1 MASGFWTC
9 GAGGPLSA
17 PTPLRY
23 VERVTGHAIEEVR
36 LTAFKS
42 FHGAVL
48 PLAPL
53 TVLIGRNSSGKS
65 NALDGLEV
73 LSRLARGDDITEAL
87 ESRRSAAG
95 PVRGG
100 LSGCVPH
107 GSDRFSLGCTVSTE
121 YGPITLDVTVQ
132 VEPEVQIIE
141 ERLTGPTASGTRP
154 LLVNGEPI
162 PHRADIDASW
172 HNGKRG
178 RNPSASFRSTRLL
191 TSQLSLRVPGDS
203 DGEIDTMLAADT
215 LLDAL
220 TGAFH
225 LDPVPHLMRQYVP
238 ARDFRLRRT
247 AENLSAA
254 IGNIKRHDEET
265 FESLVGLLRGLAD
278 HDIERLVVTRSELGD
293 VMIALDEGPLG
304 LTPAREMSDGMLR
317 FLAITT
323 SLLTGGGGLDL
334 GPAPDSDFRR
344 SLTLVIE
351 ELENGLHPSQAAEVL
366 RLVRGAATENA
377 ARVLITTHSPA
388 LLSALSGD
396 DHHGVIVC
404 SRDRA
409 TGTSLLTRL
418 TELDGYA
425 TAMGAGPLGDVVT
438 QGRLVPEDRGEQDY
452 SEFDRLLGI
461 G

>member
-1 MASGFWTC
+1 M
-9 GAGGPLSA
+9 
-17 PTPLRY
+17 
-23 VERVTGHAIEEVR
+23 TGHAIEEVR

-42 FHGAVL
+42 FHGAAL

-73 LSRLARGDDITEAL
+73 LSRLARGDDIIEAL
-87 ESRRSAAG
+87 ESRYSGSG

-100 LSGCVPH
+100 LNGCVPH
-107 GSDRFSLGCTVSTE
+107 GSDRFALGCTVGTE
-121 YGPITLDVTVQ
+121 RGPVEFDVTIKVDPG
-132 VEPEVQIIE
+132 VRIIE
-141 ERLTGPTASGTRP
+141 ERLSGPTSNGIRTLLSTGRRHLQRP
-154 LLVNGEPI
+154 
-162 PHRADIDASW
+162 DIEASW
-172 HNGKRG
+172 HNGKPGPNPRAFFRG
-178 RNPSASFRSTRLL
+178 TRLL
-191 TSQLSLRVPGDS
+191 TPQLPLRVPGDS
-203 DGEIDTMLAADT
+203 DGENDTVWAAEA
-215 LLDAL
+215 LLTAL

-254 IGNIKRHDEET
+254 IGNIQRLDPDL
-265 FESLVGLLRGLAD
+265 FARLVDLLRELAD
-278 HDIERLVVTRSELGD
+278 HDIEQLAVTRSELGD
-293 VMIALDEGPLG
+293 VMLALDEGALG

-317 FLAITT
+317 FLAVTT
-323 SLLTGGGGLDL
+323 SLLTGGDGLDL
-334 GPAPDSDFRR
+334 GPAPEGDYLR

-366 RLVRGAATENA
+366 RLVRGAAAESTT
-377 ARVLITTHSPA
+377 RVLITTHSPA

-396 DHHGVIVC
+396 DHQGVIVC
-404 SRDRA
+404 SRDRK
-409 TGTSLLTRL
+409 TGASLLTRL

-438 QGRLVPEDRGEQDY
+438 HGRLMREERGERDY
-452 SEFDRLLGI
+452 AEFDRLLGI

>member
-1 MASGFWTC
+1 M
-9 GAGGPLSA
+9 
-17 PTPLRY
+17 RY
-23 VERVTGHAIEEVR
+23 VEQVTGHAIEEVR

-48 PLAPL
+48 PLTPL

-73 LSRLARGDDITEAL
+73 LSRLARGDDINEAL

-121 YGPITLDVTVQ
+121 HGPITLDVTIQ

-141 ERLTGPTASGTRP
+141 ERLTGPTPTGAKT
-154 LLVNGEPI
+154 LLSSGEPRQFGNRI
-162 PHRADIDASW
+162 NASW
-172 HNGKRG
+172 HNGKPG
-178 RNPSASFRSTRLL
+178 RNPTAQFLNDRLL
-191 TSQLSLRVPGDS
+191 TAQLALRAGGS
-203 DGEIDTMLAADT
+203 SRGEMHALWAGASV
-215 LLDAL
+215 LSAL

-238 ARDFRLRRT
+238 ARDIYLRRT

-254 IGNIKRHDEET
+254 IGSVQRHDPEL
-265 FESLVGLLRGLAD
+265 FDSLVSLLRGLVD
-278 HDIERLVVTRSELGD
+278 HDIERLLVTRSELGD
-293 VMIALDEGPLG
+293 VMLALDEGALG
-304 LTPAREMSDGMLR
+304 VTPAREMSDGMLR

-323 SLLTGGGGLDL
+323 SLLTGGDGLEL
-334 GPAPDSDFRR
+334 GPPANFGSDRA
-344 SLTLVIE
+344 LTLVIE
-351 ELENGLHPSQAAEVL
+351 ELENGLHPSQAAGVL
-366 RLVRGAATENA
+366 QLVRTAATESA
-377 ARVLITTHSPA
+377 TRVLTTTHSPA

-396 DHHGVIVC
+396 DHQGVIVC
-404 SRDRA
+404 SRDRT

-438 QGRLVPEDRGEQDY
+438 HGRLMREERSNQDY
-452 SEFDRLLGI
+452 AEFDRLLGI

>member
-1 MASGFWTC
+1 M
-9 GAGGPLSA
+9 
-17 PTPLRY
+17 
-23 VERVTGHAIEEVR
+23 TGHAIEEVR

-73 LSRLARGDDITEAL
+73 LSRLARGDDINEAL

-100 LSGCVPH
+100 LNGCVPH
-107 GSDRFSLGCTVSTE
+107 GSDRFSLGCTISTE
-121 YGPITLDVTVQ
+121 HGPIEFDVTIK

-141 ERLTGPTASGTRP
+141 ERLTGPTSNGTKA
-154 LLVNGEPI
+154 LLTSGEPSTQ
-162 PHRADIDASW
+162 RADIDASW
-172 HNGKRG
+172 HNGKPG
-178 RNPSASFRSTRLL
+178 RNPRAPFRSSRLL
-191 TSQLSLRVPGDS
+191 TSQLPLRVPGDS
-203 DGEIDTMLAADT
+203 VGEIDTVWAAEA
-215 LLDAL
+215 LLTAL

-238 ARDFRLRRT
+238 ARDFHLRRT

-254 IGNIKRHDEET
+254 VGNIQRRDTEL
-265 FESLVGLLRGLAD
+265 FDRLLNLLRGLAD
-278 HDIERLVVTRSELGD
+278 HDIQRLAVTRSELGD
-293 VMIALDEGPLG
+293 VMLALDEGALG

-323 SLLTGGGGLDL
+323 SLLTGGEGLDL
-334 GPAPDSDFRR
+334 GPAPDGGLDR

-366 RLVRGAATENA
+366 HLVRAAATESRT
-377 ARVLITTHSPA
+377 RVLITTHSPA

-396 DHHGVIVC
+396 DHQGVIVC
-404 SRDRA
+404 SRDRT

-438 QGRLVPEDRGEQDY
+438 HGRLMREDRGEQDY
-452 SEFDRLLGI
+452 AEFDRLLGI

>member
-1 MASGFWTC
+1 
-9 GAGGPLSA
+9 
-17 PTPLRY
+17 
-23 VERVTGHAIEEVR
+23 VTGHAIEEVR

-73 LSRLARGDDITEAL
+73 LSRLARGDDVNEAI
-87 ESRRSAAG
+87 ESRHSAAG

-100 LSGCVPH
+100 LNGCVPH
-107 GSDRFSLGCTVSTE
+107 GSDHFSLGCTVSTE
-121 YGPITLDVTVQ
+121 YGPITFDVTIQ

-141 ERLTGPTASGTRP
+141 ERLTGPVTSGGIRP
-154 LLVNGEPI
+154 LLVSGEPV

-178 RNPSASFRSTRLL
+178 RNPSAPFRSTRLL
-191 TSQLSLRVPGDS
+191 TSQLPLRVPGDS
-203 DGEIDTMLAADT
+203 EGEIDTVWAADA
-215 LLDAL
+215 LLTAL

-225 LDPVPHLMRQYVP
+225 LDPVPHLMRQYVQ

-254 IGNIKRHDEET
+254 IGNIKRHDPGT
-265 FESLVGLLRGLAD
+265 FRSLVSLLRGLAN
-278 HDIERLVVTRSELGD
+278 HDIERLAVTRSELGD
-293 VMIALDEGPLG
+293 VMLALDEGPLG

-317 FLAITT
+317 FLAVTT
-323 SLLTGGGGLDL
+323 SLLTGGEGLDL
-334 GPAPDSDFRR
+334 GSAPDDDTDR

-351 ELENGLHPSQAAEVL
+351 ELENGLHPSQAGEVL
-366 RLVRGAATENA
+366 HLVQEAAGGSMT
-377 ARVLITTHSPA
+377 RVLITTHSPA

-396 DHHGVIVC
+396 DHQGVIVC

-425 TAMGAGPLGDVVT
+425 SAMGSGPLGDVVT
-438 QGRLVPEDRGEQDY
+438 YDRLVRQDRGEHDY
-452 SEFDRLLGI
+452 AEFDRLLGI

>member
-1 MASGFWTC
+1 M
-9 GAGGPLSA
+9 
-17 PTPLRY
+17 
-23 VERVTGHAIEEVR
+23 TGHAIEEVR

-107 GSDRFSLGCTVSTE
+107 GSDRFSLGCTVGTE
-121 YGPITLDVTVQ
+121 HGPITFDVTVQ

-141 ERLTGPTASGTRP
+141 ERLTGPTTSGIKP
-154 LLVNGEPI
+154 LLISGEAV
-162 PHRADIDASW
+162 PHHADIHASW
-172 HNGKRG
+172 HNGRRG
-178 RNPSASFRSTRLL
+178 RNPGAPFRSTRLL
-191 TSQLSLRVPGDS
+191 TSQLELRVPGDS
-203 DGEIDTMLAADT
+203 DGELDTLRAADT
-215 LLDAL
+215 LLSAL

-238 ARDFRLRRT
+238 ARDSRLRRT

-254 IGNIKRHDEET
+254 VGNIQRHTPEL
-265 FESLVGLLRGLAD
+265 FELLVDLLRGLAD
-278 HDIERLVVTRSELGD
+278 HDIKRLAVTKSELGD
-293 VMIALDEGPLG
+293 VMLALDEGDLG

-323 SLLTGGGGLDL
+323 SLLTGTDGLDL
-334 GPAPDSDFRR
+334 GPTPSPEAER

-366 RLVRGAATENA
+366 RLVRQAAADNLT
-377 ARVLITTHSPA
+377 RVLITTHSPA
-388 LLSALSGD
+388 LLSALNGD
-396 DHHGVIVC
+396 DHQGVIVC
-404 SRDRA
+404 SRDRR
-409 TGTSLLTRL
+409 TGASLLTRL

-438 QGRLVPEDRGEQDY
+438 HGRLVREERGKQDY
-452 SEFDRLLGI
+452 AEFDRLLGI

>member
-1 MASGFWTC
+1 M
-9 GAGGPLSA
+9 
-17 PTPLRY
+17 RY
-23 VERVTGHAIEEVR
+23 VDAVTGHAIEEVR

-42 FHGAVL
+42 FRGAVL

-73 LSRLARGDDITEAL
+73 LSRLARGDDISEAID
-87 ESRRSAAG
+87 SRHSAAG

-107 GSDRFSLGCTVSTE
+107 GSDRFSLGCTVTTE
-121 YGPITLDVTVQ
+121 RGPVTLDVTIQ
-132 VEPEVQIIE
+132 VEPGVRIIE
-141 ERLTGPTASGTRP
+141 ERITGPTPGGIRP
-154 LLVNGEPI
+154 LLTSGDVTPVR
-162 PHRADIDASW
+162 PDINASW
-172 HNGKRG
+172 HNGKPG
-178 RNPSASFRSTRLL
+178 RNPRALFRGTRLL
-191 TSQLSLRVPGDS
+191 TSQLPLRLSGDS
-203 DGEIDTMLAADT
+203 EGERDTGWAAES
-215 LLDAL
+215 LLTAL

-225 LDPVPHLMRQYVP
+225 LDPVPHLMRQYVQ
-238 ARDFRLRRT
+238 ARDSRLRRT

-254 IGNIKRHDEET
+254 IGDIKRHDQET
-265 FESLVGLLRGLAD
+265 FADLVDLLRGLAD

-293 VMIALDEGPLG
+293 VMLALDEGPLG

-317 FLAITT
+317 FLAVTT
-323 SLLTGGGGLDL
+323 SLLTGGEGLDL
-334 GPAPDSDFRR
+334 GPVPDTGSER

-351 ELENGLHPSQAAEVL
+351 ELENGLHPSQATEVL
-366 RLVRGAATENA
+366 RLVREAAAESAT
-377 ARVLITTHSPA
+377 RVLITTHSPA

-396 DHHGVIVC
+396 DHQGVIVC
-404 SRDRA
+404 SRDRS
-409 TGTSLLTRL
+409 TGASLLTRL

-425 TAMGAGPLGDVVT
+425 SAMGSGPLGDVVT
-438 QGRLVPEDRGEQDY
+438 HGRLAREDRGERDY

>member
-1 MASGFWTC
+1 M
-9 GAGGPLSA
+9 
-17 PTPLRY
+17 
-23 VERVTGHAIEEVR
+23 TGHAIEEVR

-87 ESRRSAAG
+87 ESRYSGAG

-107 GSDRFSLGCTVSTE
+107 GSDRFSLGCTVRTE
-121 YGPITLDVTVQ
+121 HGPVGFDVTITVDPG
-132 VEPEVQIIE
+132 VRIIE
-141 ERLTGPTASGTRP
+141 ERLTGPTSNGTRT
-154 LLVNGEPI
+154 LLSSGRFHAQSPDVE
-162 PHRADIDASW
+162 ASW
-172 HNGKRG
+172 HNGKPGPNPKAFFRG
-178 RNPSASFRSTRLL
+178 TRLL
-191 TSQLSLRVPGDS
+191 TSQLPLRVPGDS
-203 DGEIDTMLAADT
+203 DGEIETVRAG
-215 LLDAL
+215 DAL
-220 TGAFH
+220 LTALAGAFH

-254 IGNIKRHDEET
+254 IGNIKRHDEAI

-293 VMIALDEGPLG
+293 VMLALDEGPLG

-317 FLAITT
+317 FLAVTT

-334 GPAPDSDFRR
+334 GPAPVADFVR

-366 RLVRGAATENA
+366 RLVRGAATESTT
-377 ARVLITTHSPA
+377 RVLITTHSPA

-396 DHHGVIVC
+396 DHQGVVVC
-404 SRDRA
+404 SRDRK
-409 TGTSLLTRL
+409 TGASLLTRL

-438 QGRLVPEDRGEQDY
+438 HGRLVREERGKKQDY
-452 SEFDRLLGI
+452 AEFDRLLGI

>member
-1 MASGFWTC
+1 M
-9 GAGGPLSA
+9 
-17 PTPLRY
+17 
-23 VERVTGHAIEEVR
+23 TGHAIEEVR

-73 LSRLARGDDITEAL
+73 LSRLARGDDISEAL

-121 YGPITLDVTVQ
+121 FGPITFDVTVQ
-132 VEPEVQIIE
+132 VEPEVRIVE
-141 ERLTGPTASGTRP
+141 ERLTGPTASGIKT
-154 LLVNGEPI
+154 LLASGEPSRH
-162 PHRADIDASW
+162 PAHVVAAW
-172 HNGKRG
+172 HNGKPG
-178 RNPSASFRSTRLL
+178 PNPRAPFRKDRLA
-191 TSQLSLRVPGDS
+191 TSQLALRVA
-203 DGEIDTMLAADT
+203 GESEGELHTVWAGAT
-215 LLDAL
+215 LLTAL
-220 TGAFH
+220 TGVFH

-238 ARDFRLRRT
+238 ARDSRLRRT

-254 IGNIKRHDEET
+254 VGNIQRHTPEL
-265 FESLVGLLRGLAD
+265 FELLVNLLRGLAD
-278 HDIERLVVTRSELGD
+278 HDVERLAVTKSELGD
-293 VMIALDEGPLG
+293 VMLALDEGGLG

-323 SLLTGGGGLDL
+323 SLLTGGDGLDL
-334 GPAPDSDFRR
+334 GTAPSPEIER

-366 RLVRGAATENA
+366 RLVRQAAADNA
-377 ARVLITTHSPA
+377 THVLITTHSPA

-396 DHHGVIVC
+396 DHQGVIVC
-404 SRDRA
+404 SRNRT
-409 TGTSLLTRL
+409 TGASLLTRL

-425 TAMGAGPLGDVVT
+425 TAMGAGSLGDVVT
-438 QGRLVPEDRGEQDY
+438 HGRLMREERGKQDY
-452 SEFDRLLGI
+452 AEFDRLLGI

>member
-1 MASGFWTC
+1 M
-9 GAGGPLSA
+9 
-17 PTPLRY
+17 
-23 VERVTGHAIEEVR
+23 TGHAIEEVR

-73 LSRLARGDDITEAL
+73 LSRLARGDDISEAL

-121 YGPITLDVTVQ
+121 GGPITLDVTIQ
-132 VEPEVQIIE
+132 VEPEVRILE
-141 ERLTGPTASGTRP
+141 ERLTGPTATGIKP
-154 LLVNGEPI
+154 LLISGEPSQRRHHI
-162 PHRADIDASW
+162 GAAW
-172 HNGKRG
+172 HNGKPG
-178 RNPSASFRSTRLL
+178 RNPSALFLNDRLL
-191 TSQLSLRVPGDS
+191 TAQLAMRVGGDS
-203 DGEIDTMLAADT
+203 EGEIHALWAGAAV
-215 LLDAL
+215 LSAL

-238 ARDFRLRRT
+238 ARDIHLRRT

-254 IGNIKRHDEET
+254 IGRVQRHDPEL
-265 FESLVGLLRGLAD
+265 FGNLVDLLRGLVD
-278 HDIERLVVTRSELGD
+278 HDIERLLVTRSELGD
-293 VMIALDEGPLG
+293 VMLALDEGALG
-304 LTPAREMSDGMLR
+304 VTPAREMSDGMLR

-323 SLLTGGGGLDL
+323 SLLTGGDGLEL
-334 GPAPDSDFRR
+334 GPTVIFGVDR

-366 RLVRGAATENA
+366 RLVRGAAAESTT
-377 ARVLITTHSPA
+377 RVLITTHSPA

-396 DHHGVIVC
+396 DHQGVIVC

-418 TELDGYA
+418 TELNGYA

-438 QGRLVPEDRGEQDY
+438 HGRLMREERGGQDY
-452 SEFDRLLGI
+452 AEFDRLLGI

>member
-1 MASGFWTC
+1 M
-9 GAGGPLSA
+9 
-17 PTPLRY
+17 
-23 VERVTGHAIEEVR
+23 TGHAIEEVR

-73 LSRLARGDDITEAL
+73 LSRLARGDEITEAV
-87 ESRRSAAG
+87 ESRRGAAG

-107 GSDRFSLGCTVSTE
+107 GSDRFSLGCTVTTE
-121 YGPITLDVTVQ
+121 HGPVTLDVTVQ
-132 VEPEVQIIE
+132 VEPGVRIIE
-141 ERLTGPTASGTRP
+141 ERLAGPTAGGIRP
-154 LLVNGEPI
+154 LLTSGEPT
-162 PHRADIDASW
+162 PLRPDIHASW
-172 HNGKRG
+172 HNGKPG
-178 RNPSASFRSTRLL
+178 RNPRGLFRGTRLL
-191 TSQLSLRVPGDS
+191 TAQLPLRVPGDS
-203 DGEIDTMLAADT
+203 EGETDTVWAAEA
-215 LLDAL
+215 LLTAL

-225 LDPVPHLMRQYVP
+225 LDPVPHLMRQYVQ

-254 IGNIKRHDEET
+254 IGHISRHDPAA
-265 FESLVGLLRGLAD
+265 FARLVDLLRGLAD
-278 HDIERLVVTRSELGD
+278 HDIDRLVVTTSELGD
-293 VMIALDEGPLG
+293 VMLALDEGRLG

-317 FLAITT
+317 FLAITA
-323 SLLTGGGGLDL
+323 SLLTGGAGLEL
-334 GPAPDSDFRR
+334 GPAPDPGFAQ
-344 SLTLVIE
+344 SLTLVVE

-366 RLVRGAATENA
+366 RLVRAAATESA
-377 ARVLITTHSPA
+377 TRVLITTHSPA

-396 DHHGVIVC
+396 DHQGVVVC

-409 TGTSLLTRL
+409 TGTGLLTRL

-425 TAMGAGPLGDVVT
+425 SAMGAGPLGDVVT
-438 QGRLVPEDRGEQDY
+438 SGRLMRRDGGGQDY
-452 SEFDRLLGI
+452 AEFDRLLGI

>member
-1 MASGFWTC
+1 M
-9 GAGGPLSA
+9 
-17 PTPLRY
+17 
-23 VERVTGHAIEEVR
+23 TGHAIEEVR

-42 FHGAVL
+42 FHGAAL

-73 LSRLARGDDITEAL
+73 LSRLAHGDHISEAL

-100 LSGCVPH
+100 LTGCVPH
-107 GSDRFSLGCTVSTE
+107 GSDRFSLGCTVGTE
-121 YGPITLDVTVQ
+121 RGPIEFDVTIKVDSG
-132 VEPEVQIIE
+132 VRIIE
-141 ERLTGPTASGTRP
+141 ERLTGPTSNGTKALLTSGKSHVQRP
-154 LLVNGEPI
+154 
-162 PHRADIDASW
+162 DIEASW
-172 HNGKRG
+172 HNGKPG
-178 RNPSASFRSTRLL
+178 RNPRSLFRGTRLL
-191 TSQLSLRVPGDS
+191 TSQLPLRVPGDS
-203 DGEIDTMLAADT
+203 EGETDTIWAAEA
-215 LLDAL
+215 LLTAL

-238 ARDFRLRRT
+238 ARDVRLRRT

-254 IGNIKRHDEET
+254 VGNIQRRDPRL
-265 FESLVGLLRGLAD
+265 FARLLDLLRGLAD
-278 HDIERLVVTRSELGD
+278 HDIERLAVTRSELGD
-293 VMIALDEGPLG
+293 VMLALDEGALG

-323 SLLTGGGGLDL
+323 SLLTGGEGLDL
-334 GPAPDSDFRR
+334 GPSPDGDLDR

-366 RLVRGAATENA
+366 RLVRGAATESA
-377 ARVLITTHSPA
+377 TRVLITTHSPA

-396 DHHGVIVC
+396 DHQGVIVC
-404 SRDRA
+404 SRDRT

-438 QGRLVPEDRGEQDY
+438 HGRLIREDRGEQDY
-452 SEFDRLLGI
+452 AEFDRLLGI

>member
-1 MASGFWTC
+1 V
-9 GAGGPLSA
+9 
-17 PTPLRY
+17 RY
-23 VERVTGHAIEEVR
+23 VEQVTGHAIEEVR

-121 YGPITLDVTVQ
+121 SGPVTLDVTVQ

-154 LLVNGEPI
+154 LLVSGEPI

-220 TGAFH
+220 AGAFH

-238 ARDFRLRRT
+238 ARDLRLRRT

-254 IGNIKRHDEET
+254 IDNIKRHDEET

-278 HDIERLVVTRSELGD
+278 HDIERLAVTRSELGD

-334 GPAPDSDFRR
+334 GPAPESDFRR

-377 ARVLITTHSPA
+377 TRILITTHSPA

-396 DHHGVIVC
+396 DHQGVIVC

-438 QGRLVPEDRGEQDY
+438 QGRLVPEDRSEQDY

>member
-1 MASGFWTC
+1 M
-9 GAGGPLSA
+9 
-17 PTPLRY
+17 
-23 VERVTGHAIEEVR
+23 TGHALEEVR

-87 ESRRSAAG
+87 ESRYSGSG

-107 GSDRFSLGCTVSTE
+107 GSDRFALGCTVGTE
-121 YGPITLDVTVQ
+121 HGPITLDVTIQ
-132 VEPEVQIIE
+132 VDPEVQITE

-154 LLVNGEPI
+154 LLVSGEPI

-178 RNPSASFRSTRLL
+178 RNPSASFRGTRLL
-191 TSQLSLRVPGDS
+191 TSQLPLRIPGDS
-203 DGEIDTMLAADT
+203 DGEIDTMLAAGT
-215 LLDAL
+215 VLDAL
-220 TGAFH
+220 SGAFH
-225 LDPVPHLMRQYVP
+225 LDPVPHLMRHYVP

-254 IGNIKRHDEET
+254 IGHIKRHDEET

-278 HDIERLVVTRSELGD
+278 HDIERLAVTRSELGD
-293 VMIALDEGPLG
+293 VMLALDEGPLG

-317 FLAITT
+317 FLAVTT
-323 SLLTGGGGLDL
+323 SLLTGGDGLDL
-334 GPAPDSDFRR
+334 GPAPEGDHLR

-366 RLVRGAATENA
+366 RLVRGAAAESTT
-377 ARVLITTHSPA
+377 RVLITTHSPA

-396 DHHGVIVC
+396 DHQGVIVC
-404 SRDRA
+404 SRDRE
-409 TGTSLLTRL
+409 TGASLLTRL

-438 QGRLVPEDRGEQDY
+438 HGRLMREERGEQDY
-452 SEFDRLLGI
+452 AEFDRLLGI